1 MFFLTLMGILIVPLL
16 FILPFTAG
24 VATDLFI
31 ANFVRRLLAKSER
44 GRKSKLVEAHLNA
57 VLFLVTLAFLLLLS
71 YVFPYDLNKSRFVSI
86 IIYTVIALT
95 AGAPSVPMVAL
106 IRLRRWQKQLLKA
119 SEESNVQMPNL
130 SAQIKRMTVILI
142 VSIPTAAAICIV
154 LLYLC

>member
-16 FILPFTAG
+16 FILPFAAG

-57 VLFLVTLAFLLLLS
+57 VLFLVTLAFLLLLG
-71 YVFPYDLNKSRFVSI
+71 YVFPNDLNKSRFVSI

-119 SEESNVQMPNL
+119 SEESNAPLPDL

-142 VSIPTAAAICIV
+142 VSVPTAAAICIV